1 MVTDNT
7 NQMPSDKDK
16 DEFEATF
23 GQVFEDIR
31 KKQQKTEP
39 PRIFDE
45 SDYYNKEIWP
55 RMQELDKLCRDRG
68 LPHMIWVISSHR
80 EDGATGNGLIS
91 ATQHPC
97 ACKMAALANI
107 ADGTMSLSMLAK
119 MAVLHSL
126 MGGDEK
132 LTPLY

>member
-7 NQMPSDKDK
+7 NQTQSDKDNE
-16 DEFEATF
+16 DFEATF
-23 GQVFEDIR
+23 GKVFEDIR
-31 KKQQKTEP
+31 KEQQKTEP
-39 PRIFDE
+39 PNVFDE
-45 SDYYNKEIWP
+45 SDYYDKYIWP

-107 ADGTMSLSMLAK
+107 ADGTLSLSTLVK
-119 MAVLHSL
+119 MAMLHSL
-126 MGGDEK
+126 MGGDSK
-132 LTPLY
+132 